1 MFSQEELRKESP
13 RKGWNEE
20 EMSAGPSLHLPLPE
34 MKRFCAACLLAATAI
49 AQPAAAQWGVL
60 YPDGSIRGQGGIL
73 LDGPNPSRILQQQMT
88 LPINRYTIDPS
99 SGTIYR
105 GGIMQSGPSPSRSL
119 AICMQLGIC

>member
-1 MFSQEELRKESP
+1 
-13 RKGWNEE
+13 
-20 EMSAGPSLHLPLPE
+20 MSAGPSLHRPLPE
-34 MKRFCAACLLAATAI
+34 MKRFCAACLLAVAAI